1 MMNTEIE
8 HSFLNFYLKI
18 GKSDQPCPDIF
29 SFSNRVT
36 NKVESRRDETLLGTL
51 LRTNT
56 ATILIK
62 DHFSPKIIMKNEWF
76 EPLQVT

>member
-1 MMNTEIE
+1 MSSLHAN
-8 HSFLNFYLKI
+8 L
-18 GKSDQPCPDIF
+18 
-29 SFSNRVT
+29 FSNRVT

-62 DHFSPKIIMKNEWF
+62 DQFSPKRILKNEWF